1 MYASKSQGSIHQDDD
16 DMMAYKTQLTEA
28 KLLRKRAEEDAQLLA
43 NRIALLQAEE
53 RKALKRIDETKK
65 KANEI
70 TTIKKQNS
78 LVQKEKNQVRN
89 SS

>member
-16 DMMAYKTQLTEA
+16 DMMGYKNQLTEA
-28 KLLRKRAEEDAQLLA
+28 KLLRKKAEEDAQLLA

-70 TTIKKQNS
+70 STIKKQNS
-78 LVQKEKNQVRN
+78 LTQKEKTQVKI
-89 SS
+89 